1 MYQQTD
7 SCEATN
13 DNQQERTM
21 STNNIISQIEAEQ
34 MQKQLS
40 DFNPGDTVVVQVKV
54 KEGDRERLQAFEGV
68 CIRKRNRALN
78 SAFTVRK
85 MSHGVGV
92 ERTFQTYSPLVES
105 VSVKRRGDVRQA
117 KLYYLREL
125 SGRAARIKEKL

>member
-1 MYQQTD
+1 
-7 SCEATN
+7 
-13 DNQQERTM
+13 M
-21 STNNIISQIEAEQ
+21 STNKIISQIEAEQ
-34 MQKQLS
+34 MQKELA
-40 DFNPGDTVVVQVKV
+40 DFSPGDTVVVQVKV

-92 ERTFQTYSPLVES
+92 ERTFQTFSPLVAS

-117 KLYYLREL
+117 KLYYLRDL

>member
-1 MYQQTD
+1 
-7 SCEATN
+7 
-13 DNQQERTM
+13 M
-21 STNNIISQIEAEQ
+21 STNKIIAQIEAKQ

-40 DFNPGDTVVVQVKV
+40 DFSPGDTVVVQVKV

-85 MSHGVGV
+85 ISHGVGV
-92 ERTFQTYSPLVES
+92 ERTFQTYSPMVES

-117 KLYYLREL
+117 KLYYLRDL